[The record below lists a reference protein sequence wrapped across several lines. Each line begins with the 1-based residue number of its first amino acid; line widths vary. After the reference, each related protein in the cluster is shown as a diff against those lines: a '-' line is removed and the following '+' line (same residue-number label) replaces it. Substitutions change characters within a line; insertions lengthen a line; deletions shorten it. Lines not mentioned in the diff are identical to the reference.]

1 MHVAVFYAYVS
12 EWNKL
17 QPQNIKLNR
26 KFNVWWNIK
35 DFQSFTD
42 LLASLQQENWKAS
55 EVKSDCVIHVCSRF
69 ARSYVYGLYSD
80 GKVIF
85 FLIVFALMPKNDSSI
100 AIYI

>member
-42 LLASLQQENWKAS
+42 LLASLQQENL
-55 EVKSDCVIHVCSRF
+55 E
-69 ARSYVYGLYSD
+69 GQ
-80 GKVIF
+80 
-85 FLIVFALMPKNDSSI
+85 
-100 AIYI
+100 

>member
-17 QPQNIKLNR
+17 QPQNIKLTC
-26 KFNVWWNIK
+26 KFNVWWNIT

-55 EVKSDCVIHVCSRF
+55 EVKSDCVIHVCM
-69 ARSYVYGLYSD
+69 ARYQCQNYVCLD
-80 GKVIF
+80 VFIF
-85 FLIVFALMPKNDSSI
+85 ILNLKCLS
-100 AIYI
+100 

>member
-1 MHVAVFYAYVS
+1 MHSAVFYAYVS

-35 DFQSFTD
+35 DFQSFTH
-42 LLASLQQENWKAS
+42 LKLASLQQENWKAR

-69 ARSYVYGLYSD
+69 ATFTVY
-80 GKVIF
+80 IRRW
-85 FLIVFALMPKNDSSI
+85 
-100 AIYI
+100 

>member
-1 MHVAVFYAYVS
+1 MFP
-12 EWNKL
+12 NGTCKL

-42 LLASLQQENWKAS
+42 LLASLQQENWKVS
-55 EVKSDCVIHVCSRF
+55 EVKSDCVIHVCSCF
-69 ARSYVYGLYSD
+69 ARPYVYGLYSD

-85 FLIVFALMPKNDSSI
+85 FLIVFFS
-100 AIYI
+100 